1 MSIINYNYASNA
13 AANVITANEKLMDKT
28 MARISSGTKVGPGSA
43 DSGRYGLYTTMSV
56 EAKEARA
63 ALSSLNSGLARMKLV
78 EATGMTIHKMAIR
91 MQELAVLASDT
102 LLTDHDRYGMD
113 AEFGSLLTE
122 WNRLATQTNY
132 NGTAVMTGT
141 DLVIRMGESAGAAD
155 MTIVVDDWRPD
166 QNAANGA
173 NLATHAILAGQAN
186 SAGGATA
193 SLSDTAVVAAGDV
206 PETLEE
212 TLITAATAQLARA
225 KLDNIVPHIGA
236 SVQEVSGDIQA
247 IEFAIE
253 ATSGMAVSKELSASL
268 LGDTDYARDTAQL
281 AAQQVI
287 SQAATAILAQANARS
302 ATVLTLLK

>member
-13 AANVITANEKLMDKT
+13 AANVISANERLMDKT

-63 ALSSLNSGLARMKLV
+63 ALASLNSGLARMKLV

-91 MQELAVLASDT
+91 MQELAVLASDPLVT
-102 LLTDHDRYGMD
+102 THDRYGMD
-113 AEFGSLLTE
+113 AEFGALLTE
-122 WNRLATQTNY
+122 WNRLATQTFY
-132 NGTAVMTGT
+132 NGVQVMQGT
-141 DLVIRMGESAGAAD
+141 DLVIRMGEATGSD
-155 MTIVVDDWRPD
+155 MTITVDDWRPD

-186 SAGGATA
+186 SAGGATS

-212 TLITAATAQLARA
+212 TLITSATAQLSRA
-225 KLDNIVPHIGA
+225 KLDNIVPHLGA
-236 SVQEVSGDIQA
+236 SVQEVSGDIQS

-253 ATSGMAVSKELSASL
+253 ATAGMAVSKELAASL